1 MTDKQETGLQ
11 TSVASPMDS
20 KDSTVSA
27 TTPSAKSAPQ
37 KTSKGNG
44 TGLLWLAFSF
54 LFICIITLGGGA
66 YWYYTQATNQAQLA
80 NEAQIANSM
89 AVQQLKATLEGSQS
103 QLQALANTNSQ
114 LSESVALLEAQNLA
128 LEQQNLATLEQMK
141 SLEGR
146 RPADWLIAEAD
157 YLVRMA
163 GRKVWLDDDI
173 RTAIMLLINA
183 DKRLASLADPSLL
196 PVRAKIAEDIQALQ
210 QANGVSVSS
219 VALAVSG
226 LLSQVD
232 MLPLNVFEKPVDI
245 NTQDNELSESTA
257 DWKAN
262 LGKVWDSI
270 RDEFLTK
277 KTLSGPVE
285 PVLTQ
290 ETQWLIREQLR
301 YQLMQAQ
308 AAALDYNATLF
319 EQTLTQAN
327 SIIVSRFDNTD
338 SQVLGYLAAIQ
349 NLVSTDVTRVV
360 PTELVSQQPLAE
372 LLDERVRQV
381 FGEGANAL

>member
-1 MTDKQETGLQ
+1 M
-11 TSVASPMDS
+11 
-20 KDSTVSA
+20 
-27 TTPSAKSAPQ
+27 
-37 KTSKGNG
+37 
-44 TGLLWLAFSF
+44 
-54 LFICIITLGGGA
+54 
-66 YWYYTQATNQAQLA
+66 A

-103 QLQALANTNSQ
+103 QLQALADTNSQ

-210 QANGVSVSS
+210 QANSVSVSS

-245 NTQDNELSESTA
+245 NAQDNELSESTA

-262 LGKVWDSI
+262 LGKVWDSMVE
-270 RDEFLTK
+270 DFFTV

-338 SQVLGYLAAIQ
+338 SQVVGYLTAVQ
-349 NLVSTDVTRVV
+349 NLASTDVTRVV